1 MNKTSID
8 FSTIKPYLTPLNLL
22 FGAAIASPVLGYEIN
37 KRLKQKTKKEELNE
51 FSPQKVMAKASEAI
65 DAALGGQLAHDEMK
79 KTSPDLA
86 MDGLDTLKGLM
97 SKAKKRS
104 SKEQV
109 TTGSPSLA
117 FKNIV

>member
-1 MNKTSID
+1 MNKSSID
-8 FSTIKPYLTPLNLL
+8 LSKIKPHLTPLNLL

-65 DAALGGQLAHDEMK
+65 DAALGGQLAHDEMN
-79 KTSPDLA
+79 KTSPDIALN
-86 MDGLDTLKGLM
+86 GLDTMRGLM
-97 SKAKKRS
+97 SKAKKKS
-104 SKEQV
+104 TKEQV
-109 TTGSPSLA
+109 TAGSPSLA